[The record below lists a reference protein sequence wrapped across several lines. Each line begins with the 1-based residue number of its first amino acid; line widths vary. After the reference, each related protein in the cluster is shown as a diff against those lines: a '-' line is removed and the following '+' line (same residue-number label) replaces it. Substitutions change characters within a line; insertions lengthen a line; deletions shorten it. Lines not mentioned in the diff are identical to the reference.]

1 MCHTIG
7 IKIDALCVDEV
18 IAVLELVFIANS
30 QPIFIDDLFLDMNN
44 DNLLIKI
51 TLLPT

>member
-18 IAVLELVFIANS
+18 IAVLELVFIASS
-30 QPIFIDDLFLDMNN
+30 QPIC
-44 DNLLIKI
+44 IKMI
-51 TLLPT
+51 YFWI

>member
-7 IKIDALCVDEV
+7 IKIDALCVGGV

-30 QPIFIDDLFLDMNN
+30 QPIYIDDLSLHMSN

-51 TLLPT
+51 ILLPT